1 MNNEVESSIISK
13 AIIRAGIHFYGYG
26 DALELINL
34 CQKVSLPILGIDSFI
49 VTETKT
55 QPFMEHSI
63 DLSLSQNSYEQAKAF
78 LESKKLKGFVF
89 EVVY

>member
-1 MNNEVESSIISK
+1 MNNEIESSIISK
-13 AIIRAGIHFYGYG
+13 AIIRAGIHFYEYE

-34 CQKVSLPILGIDSFI
+34 CQKASLPILGIDSFI

-55 QPFMEHSI
+55 QPFLEHSI
-63 DLSLSQNSYEQAKAF
+63 DLSYSENSYEQAKDF
-78 LESKKLKGFVF
+78 LKLRKCKGFVF